1 MAHKIGLS
9 GSEYTLPVNPEAE
22 TYEVGAVQLAGMGR
36 ALDGSAL
43 THYVAAKR
51 RWRGHWPALTAA
63 QRNSIMAELE
73 RQAHLSWYP
82 VEADTT
88 QYTVRVLSGFAR
100 PMAEAP
106 DWWEVHFELEE
117 V

>member
-22 TYEVGAVQLAGMGR
+22 TYDVGIVSLAGMGR

-51 RWRGHWPALTAA
+51 RWRGHWTGLTAA
-63 QRNSIMAELE
+63 QRDSIMTELE

-88 QYTVRVLSGFAR
+88 QYTVRVLSATWN
-100 PMAEAP
+100 PMPGAP
-106 DWWEVHFELEE
+106 AWYEVHFELEQ